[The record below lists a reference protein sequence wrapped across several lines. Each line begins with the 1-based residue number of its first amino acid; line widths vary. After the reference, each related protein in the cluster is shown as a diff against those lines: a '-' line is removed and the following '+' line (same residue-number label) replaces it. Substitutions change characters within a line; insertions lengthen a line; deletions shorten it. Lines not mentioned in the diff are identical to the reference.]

1 MKIDTYQ
8 PNNSAFLSINKD
20 LKIIIDKI
28 FENKTLQKLLYYT
41 TKDAYERPNLT
52 PEQTLEL
59 YGKNIKIVP
68 KLYIDEDT
76 KNYIIVSFDNFVPN
90 GTNPE
95 FRDHVIEFDI
105 LCHFDQW
112 QLKDLDLRPYRI
124 AAEIDY
130 MLNGKHLTGIGELKF
145 LGCDQTV
152 INNEISGLCLMY
164 YAINS
169 TEDTQNQGKLV
180 NADKYFQH

>member
-59 YGKNIKIVP
+59 YGNNIKLVP
-68 KLYIDEDT
+68 KLYVDEDV
-76 KNYIIVSFDNFVPN
+76 KNYIVIGFDNFIPN
-90 GTNPE
+90 EANPQ
-95 FRDHVIEFDI
+95 FRDHIIEFDI
-105 LCHFDQW
+105 ACHFDQW
-112 QLKDLDLRPYRI
+112 QLKDFDLRPYRI
-124 AAEIDY
+124 AAEIDN
-130 MLNGKHLTGIGELKF
+130 MLNNQYLTGIGKLKF
-145 LGCDQTV
+145 LSCRYMMYSD
-152 INNEISGLCLMY
+152 EISGLCLMY
-164 YAINS
+164 YAIHS
-169 TEDTQNQGKLV
+169 TEDTQNQGKLI